1 MKQVFFLL
9 VFTIGFILSGCKK
22 TKEQAG
28 DPGGETDPEKIQKDK
43 EEELLPKGKPYT
55 VEAIDMK
62 MEWIPPGRFT
72 MGSHPSEVGHH
83 LEEETLHMVIH
94 SQGFWMG
101 AYEVNQKQFL
111 QLMGE
116 NPSTFQDENMPAH
129 KVDWHDALEFCE
141 ILTDQEKRDKR
152 IPDNWKFNLPTE
164 AQWEYACRADATTA
178 YHFGNSVDDLAR
190 FCWFNDNS
198 KGSPKPVGLKRPND
212 WGLYDIHGN
221 VGEWCY
227 DWYGKRYPPDR
238 SVDPITEKGSEKKVF
253 RGGTYTDIPERCRSA
268 HRHKIEPDTRN
279 PWIGFRVVLTNLY

>member
-9 VFTIGFILSGCKK
+9 VFTIGFIFSGCKK

-28 DPGGETDPEKIQKDK
+28 GTGGETDPEKIQKDK

-72 MGSHPSEVGHH
+72 MGSHPSEVGHQ

-164 AQWEYACRADATTA
+164 AQ
-178 YHFGNSVDDLAR
+178 
-190 FCWFNDNS
+190 
-198 KGSPKPVGLKRPND
+198 
-212 WGLYDIHGN
+212 
-221 VGEWCY
+221 
-227 DWYGKRYPPDR
+227 
-238 SVDPITEKGSEKKVF
+238 
-253 RGGTYTDIPERCRSA
+253 
-268 HRHKIEPDTRN
+268 
-279 PWIGFRVVLTNLY
+279 